1 MKSIHLVL
9 FKMNGYQMI
18 TSEHELVKQEIRKR
32 LVVLY
37 AKGILIFLQWKVVLC
52 TPMLPVRSTKNTWLR
67 IASVL
72 PSIYFLT
79 SCASQVPEKVKQQY
93 NNTGTMKEMVIINQ
107 EWCYQ
112 CRDHVVSAIFTWK
125 NKMQVHDTIWN
136 CSLVQIWIVESYQFI
151 AILFFII
158 GWRLKFHATKMSDGW
173 LTHDFRTMKPTFWKL
188 DTFILNFWRDPM
200 LIISFKI

>member
-1 MKSIHLVL
+1 
-9 FKMNGYQMI
+9 MNGYQMI
-18 TSEHELVKQEIRKR
+18 TSEHGLVKQEIRKR

-79 SCASQVPEKVKQQY
+79 SCASQVPEKVKQQQH
-93 NNTGTMKEMVIINQ
+93 NNTGTMKEMLIINQ

-173 LTHDFRTMKPTFWKL
+173 LTHDFRTMKPTF
-188 DTFILNFWRDPM
+188 
-200 LIISFKI
+200 

>member
-1 MKSIHLVL
+1 MY
-9 FKMNGYQMI
+9 GYQMI
-18 TSEHELVKQEIRKR
+18 TSEHGLVKQEIRKR

-37 AKGILIFLQWKVVLC
+37 AKGILIFLQWKWYFSHASSKKHKEHMTAYSKCVTIDLFFNKLC
-52 TPMLPVRSTKNTWLR
+52 FS
-67 IASVL
+67 ASRK
-72 PSIYFLT
+72 SET
-79 SCASQVPEKVKQQY
+79 ATAQH
-93 NNTGTMKEMVIINQ
+93 NTGTMKEMLIINQ